1 MPRVGGFEGGTVTW
15 APTRM
20 TYGNNN
26 RSAML
31 RLPQNRY
38 CIENRAADMCMN
50 PYIALGMMLA
60 AQVEGLNNQL
70 DPGPSL
76 DEDLYTMEES
86 EKQKQKR
93 NLTPLPRNL
102 LEATEHLGKSE
113 LAKSVMG
120 ESMLRS
126 LPMPHNRAIP

>member
-1 MPRVGGFEGGTVTW
+1 
-15 APTRM
+15 
-20 TYGNNN
+20 
-26 RSAML
+26 
-31 RLPQNRY
+31 
-38 CIENRAADMCMN
+38 
-50 PYIALGMMLA
+50 MMLA

-86 EKQKQKR
+86 EKQKR

-126 LPMPHNRAIP
+126 FLAYKVDEWERYHQETTDWEVREYLRLY